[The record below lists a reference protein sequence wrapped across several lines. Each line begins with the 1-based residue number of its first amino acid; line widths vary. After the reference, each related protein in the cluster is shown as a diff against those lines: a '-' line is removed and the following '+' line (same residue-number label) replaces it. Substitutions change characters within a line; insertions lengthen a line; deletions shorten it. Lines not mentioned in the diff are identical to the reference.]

1 MFNGSWMLLMK
12 IFRLLI
18 MLLFLLVGL
27 VIGVLNSA
35 EVTLDFMFSSVRT
48 TLGMVIVFTLLA
60 GLIIGSSLV
69 LVVALI
75 PTYSKLRRANKAL
88 AQMCSASSLPADM
101 HPTDGLH

>member
-1 MFNGSWMLLMK
+1 MLLMK

-75 PTYSKLRRANKAL
+75 PTYSKLRRANKVL
-88 AQMCSASSLPADM
+88 AQMRSASSLPADM